1 MDSTNSFDQ
10 KEVEATTTNGQ
21 DINGEAVA
29 AANEILNASV
39 ENITKIDTIPETNIQ
54 DNPVEKR
61 SSLGKIFQKLRFG
74 YDKKNNMS
82 SASAPTTTKS
92 SSRSSS
98 TTPRGFFN
106 FLLFKYTHSC
116 LLLIV
121 FRYCSKCIGYT
132 HHQLSSIGCIIYRKR
147 RSTTV
152 VVGRCGKEKFAGKNV
167 STDAIG
173 SGG

>member
-21 DINGEAVA
+21 DIIGEAVA

-61 SSLGKIFQKLRFG
+61 SSLGKMFQKLRFG

-82 SASAPTTTKS
+82 SASAPSTTKS

-98 TTPRGFFN
+98 STTPRGFEFS
-106 FLLFKYTHSC
+106 F
-116 LLLIV
+116 I
-121 FRYCSKCIGYT
+121 
-132 HHQLSSIGCIIYRKR
+132 
-147 RSTTV
+147 
-152 VVGRCGKEKFAGKNV
+152 
-167 STDAIG
+167 
-173 SGG
+173 